1 MGWTI
6 DQKRAIYTDTG
17 KGNILVSAAA
27 GSGKTAVLVERVL
40 QKIIS
45 GKSTVDRLLIVTFTE
60 AAASEMRGKI
70 VSRLL
75 EYIESEDCTDEMKK
89 LLKTQIRL
97 VDTADIMTIDAFCMR
112 VVRNNFHV
120 LGIEPQ
126 VNICDD
132 AMAKLM
138 ADEALENLYNN
149 IYKSEDRAVLER
161 FGRLTEFYAKDRSND
176 ALSGVILSV
185 RKFTEPF
192 AEPMKWLD
200 NAVKSFKLPI
210 GEWECVK
217 YYEMSSRSVAK
228 KCAEELNILLD
239 DKSCD
244 NQTSELANEIKVI
257 AESVYLAPG
266 WDDIYNIFKEY
277 FDKPKKRTEFMKRAE
292 ILEKDNNLKNEL
304 VFIMSELCDVFTPG
318 TIPCGI
324 TRTKEQT
331 QQLYDPELLKS
342 EAEDIVWIVKE
353 FLSEYER
360 IKEKHKV
367 YEFSDIEHLAYTL
380 FRDNISVRET
390 YTDKYDEILI
400 DEYQDTNSLQD
411 TIFELIS
418 RNNIFMVGDLKQS
431 IYRFRKGDPYIFKS
445 KSEEY
450 EKETSNHQRINLS
463 QNFRS
468 RQDVLR
474 SVNDIFCRVMSE
486 ETGDVEYSGSELIVR
501 DADFEYYPE
510 SENDCRSELHYIPV
524 KNDSGKS
531 KDEEEVKFTANK
543 IFELLNSGAQV
554 YDKSEKKM
562 RPIRKK
568 DIVIL
573 ENSVKNNGDLL
584 MQELSKLGIDT
595 YVDKGTFFDRREI
608 SIMMSLLSIINNTRR
623 DIPLIS
629 VMRSPIGGFS
639 DEEMAIIRTNDKKS
653 KNFISAVRNYAK
665 SGEIK
670 SLAVRCRIFVKNIE
684 KWRDY
689 TRKKSVSQLI
699 WRIYEDT
706 YLYDIMGALE
716 AGEEAQTN
724 LKLLYERTKQ
734 YESAGFKGLF
744 NFIKYI
750 NRLEEKEAEIVGAK
764 LIGENHDVV
773 RIMTI
778 HKSKGLEF
786 PYVFLL
792 GMGKNFAP
800 DRDSSRVK
808 LHKKLG
814 IGLPHIYYDKHYS
827 QQTHSYELIA
837 AVNKSESISER
848 MRLLYVALTRAREK
862 LFVVVCANAKEEQT
876 REELFEQWSK
886 KMIGGKMKPKEASAA
901 KGFYD
906 WLCPAADISKESW
919 IVQYHSEQIEVAIPD
934 TKCDNTEIP
943 EDSEELRAGVYK
955 ILDYEYPYGESK
967 EIPSRTSVT
976 ALKELSAER
985 EEEVYEPDSRRISG
999 EDSIAELMFSPLHQK
1014 PKFMQEN
1021 GEKRAN
1027 EVGTLYHLVM
1037 SEIDLN
1043 AVALGGAEAVEN
1055 EIARLVNENIIAAE
1069 DLRYIDAEKIKEF
1082 FKSDIA
1088 RRIAA
1093 SDNVNRER
1101 PFQIKIS
1108 AREYDPSLSEKYE
1121 DEAVILQGIIDC
1133 YFEEKDGFVLL
1144 DYKTD
1149 KVSNAVEIRKKYDK
1163 QLVLYR
1169 EAIERITGKTVKESY
1184 LYLFDTGET
1193 V

>member
-6 DQKRAIYTDTG
+6 DQEKAIYTDTG
-17 KGNILVSAAA
+17 DGNILVSAAA

-70 VSRLL
+70 ISRLL
-75 EYIESEDCTDEMKK
+75 EYTESEDCTSETRK

-97 VDTADIMTIDAFCMR
+97 VETADIMTIDAFCMR
-112 VVRNNFHV
+112 VVQNNFHT

-138 ADEALENLYNN
+138 AEEALANLYSK
-149 IYKSEDRAVLER
+149 IYKSEDTVVLER

-176 ALSGVILSV
+176 ALSQVILSI
-185 RKFTEPF
+185 RKFIEPF
-192 AEPMKWLD
+192 AEPIEWLER
-200 NAVKSFKLPI
+200 AAETFSLPVC
-210 GEWECVK
+210 EWECVK
-217 YYEMSSRSVAK
+217 YYEKSSREVAK
-228 KCAEELNILLD
+228 KCMESAGHLVN
-239 DKSCD
+239 
-244 NQTSELANEIKVI
+244 SEDADESLSEIAKKVKNI
-257 AESVYLAPG
+257 AEAICDAPN
-266 WDDIYNIFKEY
+266 WDGIYAVFKEY
-277 FDKPKKRTEFMKRAE
+277 FEKPKKRKDFM
-292 ILEKDNNLKNEL
+292 NLALDLPEYNATKKEL
-304 VFIMSELCDVFTPG
+304 IFIMSELCDVFTTG
-318 TIPCGI
+318 TVPCGI
-324 TRTKEQT
+324 TRTSEQT
-331 QQLYDPELLKS
+331 EKLYNRELLQS

-353 FLSEYER
+353 FLAEYEKV
-360 IKEKHKV
+360 KEKHKV

-380 FRDNISVRET
+380 FRDNDAVRER
-390 YTDKYDEILI
+390 YKNKYDEILI

-411 TIFELIS
+411 NVFELIS

-450 EKETSNHQRINLS
+450 TREDSPHKRINLS

-468 RQDVLR
+468 RQEVLK
-474 SVNDIFCRVMSE
+474 SVNDVFCRVMSE
-486 ETGDVEYSGSELIVR
+486 SAGDVEYSGSELIVR
-501 DADFEYYPE
+501 DSDYEYYPE
-510 SENDCRSELHYIPV
+510 SETDCRSELHFLPV
-524 KNDSGKS
+524 DKNSGIGR
-531 KDEEEVKFTANK
+531 DEAEAKYTAKK
-543 IFELLNSGAQV
+543 IFELLNSGAEV
-554 YDKSEKKM
+554 YDKSEKRM
-562 RPIRKK
+562 RKICKK

-573 ENSVKNNGDLL
+573 ENSVKANGDLL
-584 MQELSKLGIDT
+584 TEELSKLGIDT
-595 YVDKGTFFDRREI
+595 YVDKGSFFDRREI
-608 SIMMSLLSIINNTRR
+608 SVMLSLISVINNSRQ

-639 DEEMAIIRTNDKKS
+639 DEDLAKIRINDPKS
-653 KNFISAVRNYAK
+653 KNFITAVKNYAK
-665 SGEIK
+665 NGEEK
-670 SLAVRCRIFVKNIE
+670 KLAARCREFSENIAR
-684 KWRDY
+684 WRDY

-699 WRIYEDT
+699 WMIYEDT
-706 YLYDIMGALE
+706 YFYDIMGALDE
-716 AGEEAQTN
+716 GEEAQTN
-724 LKLLYERTKQ
+724 LRLLYERAKQ

-744 NFIKYI
+744 NFTKYI
-750 NRLEEKEAEIVGAK
+750 SRLEENDAELVGAK
-764 LIGENHDVV
+764 LVGENHDVV

-792 GMGKNFAP
+792 GMGKKFGA
-800 DRDSSRVK
+800 DRDSSRIK

-814 IGLPHIYYDKHYS
+814 MGLPHIYYDKHYS
-827 QQTHSYELIA
+827 QQTDGFELIA
-837 AVNKSESISER
+837 TVNKSESVSER

-862 LFVVVCANAKEEQT
+862 LFVSVCVNAKENQT
-876 REELFEQWSK
+876 PEEMFLQFTN
-886 KMIGGKMKPKEASAA
+886 KMIGGKMKPSTALDA
-901 KGFYD
+901 KGFFD
-906 WLCPAADISKESW
+906 WLCPAAYASPNSWEVKYPTVQENVEETALEQEAENFEDTEALRES
-919 IVQYHSEQIEVAIPD
+919 
-934 TKCDNTEIP
+934 
-943 EDSEELRAGVYK
+943 VYK
-955 ILDYEYPYGESK
+955 ILDYEYPYKESDV
-967 EIPSRTSVT
+967 IPSRTSVT

-985 EEEVYEPDSRRISG
+985 DEEVYEPDSRRISG
-999 EDSIAELMFSPLHQK
+999 EDSIAERMFSPLHQK
-1014 PKFMQEN
+1014 PKFMQEI

-1027 EVGTLYHLVM
+1027 EIGTLYHLVM

-1055 EIARLVNENIIAAE
+1055 EIARFEREGILSAD
-1069 DLRYIDAEKIKEF
+1069 DLKYIDVNKIKTF
-1082 FKSDIA
+1082 FESDIA
-1088 RRIAA
+1088 KRILK
-1093 SDNVNRER
+1093 SKNVNREKS
-1101 PFQIKIS
+1101 FQIKIS

-1149 KVSNAVEIRKKYDK
+1149 KVGNAAEIRKKYDK

-1169 EAIERITGKTVKESY
+1169 EAIERITGKPVKESF
-1184 LYLFDTGET
+1184 LYLFDSGET